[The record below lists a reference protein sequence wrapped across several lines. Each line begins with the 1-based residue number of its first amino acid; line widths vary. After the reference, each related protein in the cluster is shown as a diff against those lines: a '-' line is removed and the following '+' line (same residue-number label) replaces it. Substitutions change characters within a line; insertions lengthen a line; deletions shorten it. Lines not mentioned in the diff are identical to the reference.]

1 MSDRPAF
8 ELILSPSQS
17 HGSDDDA
24 VLAIYDFDRPTHVG
38 DGAFA
43 YFSICSGPGTR
54 GCSAEPL
61 AA

>member
-8 ELILSPSQS
+8 ELILSLSES
-17 HGSDDDA
+17 HGDDDA

-38 DGAFA
+38 DSALA

-54 GCSAEPL
+54 DRSAGSL